1 MAEPRVLVISN
12 TAIKRS
18 NSNGLC
24 LLNVL
29 SSIPVSNLVS
39 FYIQNTYPDKGVVS
53 SSFRLTDSEKLHS
66 YFKGKANGTII
77 DDSLIVDSK
86 DQDIQ
91 QGSGKESF
99 FRHLVREAVWQH
111 GKWNRKKFFD
121 WIAALKPTVI
131 LFMNGRSPF
140 MFDITREVSEKFNIP
155 VVIFSS
161 EDEYWHKPKA
171 GNLWDLILRKKLKKA
186 TLKLNKRVAHVITF
200 NDKLKGLYEAEFHLP
215 VTTIM
220 PSSDEMPVKA
230 INSNGNLF
238 YGGNLKPYRFEAL
251 AEISRALLT
260 VQSPRKIEVY
270 SNDVDANIRSRITSL
285 PNVVLHEA
293 VTRTALEPLRKEAY
307 LLIHFESSSKKA
319 KPLIQNAF
327 SSKIAD
333 CLSSGIPFFVYA
345 PNYCGFS
352 AYFDANPNAVCYVKD
367 QKELELSLSKVLNDE
382 VYRNE
387 LVKNALTLAQKNHS
401 IEKNAALTKSILLE
415 ARL

>member
-1 MAEPRVLVISN
+1 MAEPQVLVISN

-29 SSIPVSNLVS
+29 SSIPVSNLAS

-66 YFKGKANGTII
+66 YFKAKADGTII
-77 DDSLIVDSK
+77 DDSSIADSK
-86 DQDIQ
+86 DQDVQ

-99 FRHLVREAVWQH
+99 FRHLIRENVWQH
-111 GKWNRKKFFD
+111 GKWNRQKFYD
-121 WIAALKPTVI
+121 WIAAFKPTVI

-155 VVIFSS
+155 VAIFSS

-186 TLKLNKRVAHVITF
+186 TLRLNKRVAHVITF
-200 NDKLKGLYEAEFHLP
+200 NDKLKGLNETEFHLP

-230 INSNGNLF
+230 INPNGNLF

-251 AEISRALLT
+251 AEISQTLIAI
-260 VQSPRKIEVY
+260 QSPRKIDVY
-270 SNDVDANIRSRITSL
+270 SNDVDDNIRTHIASL
-285 PNVVLHEA
+285 PNVILHEA
-293 VTRTALEPLRKEAY
+293 VTRKALEPLRKEAF

-319 KPLIQNAF
+319 RPLIQNAF

-367 QKELELSLSKVLNDE
+367 QKELAPSLSKVLNDE
-382 VYRNE
+382 NYRND
-387 LVKNALTLAQKNHS
+387 LVKNALVLAQKNHS
-401 IEKNAALTKSILLE
+401 IEKNATLTKDILLE
-415 ARL
+415 AHL